1 MSNEIHTPD
10 DEGLDRN
17 INLEKETVEMT
28 NNLTPP
34 PDLQNDEFAK
44 NYSKF
49 MASQS
54 VLREVTHLKE
64 EVVTKTANL
73 KLSLL
78 VNVGLILLLAL
89 AIAAFINLPKT
100 KYIATK
106 DNTAICEVYPSD
118 NPNLTDATIREFGKD
133 AILNLYTFDYV
144 NYEEQINTTLER
156 NFTPIGRQ
164 ATIQAMGKAGIL
176 TYVQDNALTFKSSA
190 QNAARIEEKSVNSD
204 GKDFWIVRFPMVLD
218 IYSGSLKPIDTQRH
232 MVTVRVVA
240 DTASSSNPNGLG
252 ISSVTLAPL

>member
-1 MSNEIHTPD
+1 MSNEINTTDD
-10 DEGLDRN
+10 DEG
-17 INLEKETVEMT
+17 
-28 NNLTPP
+28 
-34 PDLQNDEFAK
+34 AK
-44 NYSKF
+44 KYAQH

-54 VLREVTHLKE
+54 VMRENTSLYKEIKTRTSNLR
-64 EVVTKTANL
+64 
-73 KLSLL
+73 LSLL
-78 VNVGLILLLAL
+78 VNFGLIILLAL
-89 AIAAFINLPKT
+89 FIIAFINLPKT

-106 DNTAICEVYPSD
+106 DNAAICEVYPSD
-118 NPNLTDATIREFGKD
+118 NPNITDATIREFGKD
-133 AILNLYTFDYV
+133 SVLNLYTFDYV
-144 NYEEQINTTLER
+144 NYEQQINTTLER

-164 ATIQAMGKAGIL
+164 ATIRAMDKAGIL
-176 TYVQDNALTFKSSA
+176 KYVQDNALTFKSSA